1 MATGGITL
9 LPGGTG
15 GIGQT
20 TYSGTGVTGNSNPL
34 GLTGVYGRTTT
45 GPVYCIQA
53 YGGYSTTQ
61 QFDTI
66 HRLTETVIGRYDV
79 TGSVEVL
86 MDVRLFNNKIGI
98 AKDASN
104 VNVLNGSTSS
114 YYSDV
119 SNILNTDSFVISA
132 SEFVYDLSTNGN
144 VNSVISVG
152 VLSTIYSDFSNY
164 VATYFG
170 MPNLPSTGATN
181 PNEFGFATLFS
192 NSPDFNPNGGV
203 FDKAAFI
210 NLVNAGVTTTGVG
223 GVTGT
228 MGYDGSGAS
237 ITPLSGDITIGGITQ
252 LLRNAVDVN
261 PFGNRNPVTG
271 TTASDPYDRSNYGV
285 TDGFFAD
292 DLFFIPN
299 SGISITL
306 KLAIDQEAFG
316 VPLNNVGTGFLGGT
330 YTANAYTQGLPSV
343 GGFPA
348 QDISATYD
356 LSWNNNNSSATNTA
370 VNGTAT
376 NTTFISNTSS
386 STTLIQRVVQAPLLI
401 RLANLTYSTTGAT
414 VPNPTY

>member
-9 LPGGTG
+9 IPGGTG

-20 TYSGTGVTGNSNPL
+20 TYSGSGITGNNNPV
-34 GLTGVYGRTTT
+34 GLTGVYSNAAT

-61 QFDTI
+61 SFDTI
-66 HRLTETVIGRYDV
+66 HRLTETVIGRFDV

-98 AKDASN
+98 KKDATNLN
-104 VNVLNGSTSS
+104 VTNPLKTSE

-119 SNILNTDSFVISA
+119 SNMLYIDSFTIGA
-132 SEFVYDLSTNGN
+132 SEFVYDLSANGN
-144 VNSVISVG
+144 VNSIISVG

-170 MPNLPSTGATN
+170 MPNLPAMGSSN

-192 NSPDFNPNGGV
+192 NSPDFNPNNGV

-210 NLVNAGVTTTGVG
+210 NLVNAGTTNPGFTTGAS
-223 GVTGT
+223 
-228 MGYDGSGAS
+228 MGYDGSGAN
-237 ITPLSGDITIGGITQ
+237 ITPLDGTITVSGITQ
-252 LLRNAVDVN
+252 LLRNAVDAN
-261 PFGNRNPVTG
+261 PFGNRNPTTG

-285 TDGFFAD
+285 TDGFLAN

-299 SGISITL
+299 SGIKITL
-306 KLAIDQEAFG
+306 TLAIDQEAFL
-316 VPLNNVGTGFLGGT
+316 VPLNNVGSGFLRGST
-330 YTANAYTQGLPSV
+330 VSANAYSQGLPNE
-343 GGFPA
+343 
-348 QDISATYD
+348 DISGAYD
-356 LSWNNNNSSATNTA
+356 SSFNRINTIDNNP
-370 VNGTAT
+370 VNGPST

-401 RLANLTYSTTGAT
+401 RLADLSTGGAT
-414 VPNPTY
+414 Y

>member
-1 MATGGITL
+1 MATGGIGNLVLGIT
-9 LPGGTG
+9 GGTG
-15 GIGQT
+15 ALA
-20 TYSGTGVTGNSNPL
+20 YSGSGITGNSTPPG

-61 QFDTI
+61 SFDTI

-98 AKDASN
+98 QKDASN
-104 VNVLNGSTSS
+104 INVLNNTTSS

-119 SNILNTDSFVISA
+119 SNMLNIDSISFTA
-132 SEFVYDLSTNGN
+132 SEFVYDISTNGN
-144 VNSVISVG
+144 VNAIISVG

-170 MPNLPSTGATN
+170 MPNLPATGATN

-210 NLVNAGVTTTGVG
+210 NLINAGTVASNG
-223 GVTGT
+223 GYSGGT
-228 MGYDGSGAS
+228 MGYDGSGAN
-237 ITPLSGDITIGGITQ
+237 ITPLDGTITISNITQ
-252 LLRNAVDVN
+252 LLRNAVDAN
-261 PFGNRNPVTG
+261 PFNNRNPTTG
-271 TTASDPYDRSNYGV
+271 NTASDPYDRSNYGV
-285 TDGFFAD
+285 TDGFFAN
-292 DLFFIPN
+292 DLFFIPQ

-306 KLAIDQEAFG
+306 TLAIDQEAFL
-316 VPLNNVGTGFLGGT
+316 VPMNNVGAGFLSGST
-330 YTANAYTQGLPSV
+330 VSSNAYSSGL
-343 GGFPA
+343 PA
-348 QDISATYD
+348 QDISGTYD
-356 LSWNNNNSSATNTA
+356 SSFNSNNTTATNTA
-370 VNGTAT
+370 VNGPSTS
-376 NTTFISNTSS
+376 TTFISNTSS

-401 RLANLTYSTTGAT
+401 RLANLTYSTTGQT

>member
-1 MATGGITL
+1 MATGGIAL
-9 LPGGTG
+9 LSSVTGGTG
-15 GIGQT
+15 QNA
-20 TYSGTGVTGNSNPL
+20 YSGSGITGNFNPT
-34 GLTGVYGRTTT
+34 GLTGVYSNTTT

-53 YGGYSTTQ
+53 YGGYATTQ

-66 HRLTETVIGRYDV
+66 HRLTETVIGRFDV

-98 AKDASN
+98 TKDSSN
-104 VNVLNGSTSS
+104 INVLNATGTQS

-119 SNILNTDSFVISA
+119 SNMLNTDSFMISA

-144 VNSVISVG
+144 VGSVISVG

-181 PNEFGFATLFS
+181 PNEYGFATLFS
-192 NSPDFNPNGGV
+192 NSPDFNPNAGV

-210 NLVNAGVTTTGVG
+210 NLVNAGTTNAGFSTGAS
-223 GVTGT
+223 

-237 ITPLSGDITIGGITQ
+237 ITPLSGDIIISGITQ

-261 PFGNRNPVTG
+261 PFGNRNPTSG

-285 TDGFFAD
+285 TDGFFAN

-306 KLAIDQEAFG
+306 KLAIDQEAFL
-316 VPLNNVGTGFLGGT
+316 VPLNNVGSGFLSGT
-330 YTANAYTQGLPSV
+330 YTSNAYTQGLPAGTGYPV
-343 GGFPA
+343 

-356 LSWNNNNSSATNTA
+356 SSFNLNSSTIDNNP
-370 VNGTAT
+370 VGGVPT

-401 RLANLTYSTTGAT
+401 RLANLTYSTTGQT
-414 VPNPTY
+414 VANPTY

>member
-1 MATGGITL
+1 MATGGNVL

-15 GIGQT
+15 GIGLT
-20 TYSGTGVTGNSNPL
+20 TYSGTGVTGNSNPA
-34 GLTGVYGRTTT
+34 GLTGVYGRATT

-66 HRLTETVIGRYDV
+66 HRLTETVIGRFDV
-79 TGSVEVL
+79 TGSVEIL

-98 AKDASN
+98 AKDAQN
-104 VNVLNGSTSS
+104 INVLNGGTTSS

-119 SNILNTDSFVISA
+119 SNMLNIDSFSISA
-132 SEFVYDLSTNGN
+132 SEFVYDLSANGN
-144 VNSVISVG
+144 TNSIISVG

-170 MPNLPSTGATN
+170 MPNLPSTGTVN
-181 PNEFGFATLFS
+181 PNEYGFATLFS

-210 NLVNAGVTTTGVG
+210 NLMNAGRTTTGTG

-228 MGYDGSGAS
+228 MGTDGSGAS
-237 ITPLSGDITIGGITQ
+237 ITDLSGSITVAGITQ
-252 LLRNAVDVN
+252 LLRNAVDAN
-261 PFGNRNPVTG
+261 PFNNRNPTNG

-285 TDGFFAD
+285 TDGFLAD
-292 DLFFIPN
+292 DLFFIPS
-299 SGISITL
+299 SGIKVTL
-306 KLAIDQEAFG
+306 TLAIDQEAFL
-316 VPLNNVGTGFLGGT
+316 VPGNNVGTGFLSGSTPGANPYSMALPAAGGMT
-330 YTANAYTQGLPSV
+330 
-343 GGFPA
+343 

-356 LSWNNNNSSATNTA
+356 LSFNSNYATIDNNP
-370 VNGTAT
+370 VGGTAN
-376 NTTFISNTSS
+376 NTTFISNTTS

-401 RLANLTYSTTGAT
+401 RLANLSTGGAT
-414 VPNPTY
+414 Y